1 MGNPARK
8 IESREAFQE
17 VGEVVAAEGARFD
30 VRADHGVL
38 RARRAVS
45 CLVEPEVGDVVLLSS
60 TAGGGSYILA
70 ILEREEGA
78 ATALRLDGDLSIA
91 LPRGRFTVAAQEG
104 VDLVSAESLSITA
117 GSVHVSA
124 VDGEIALER
133 LTVLST
139 HVRAELE
146 RVKLLAGSLDA
157 AVERLSLHAKR
168 SYRTVEE
175 LDQVRAEQIDYTA
188 EKIMNLHG
196 KNTLVTADELVKLDA
211 AQIHVG

>member
-1 MGNPARK
+1 MASPARK
-8 IESREAFQE
+8 LESRGAFQE
-17 VGEVVAAEGARFD
+17 VGEVVAAAGACFE
-30 VRADHGVL
+30 VL
-38 RARRAVS
+38 AGQGIVHARRAVS
-45 CLVEPEVGDVVLLSS
+45 CLVEPAPGDVVLLSS
-60 TAGGGSYILA
+60 TAGGAAYILA

-78 ATALRLDGDLSIA
+78 AAAIQLDGDLSIA

-117 GSVHVSA
+117 GSVAVTA
-124 VDGEIALER
+124 VDGELALER
-133 LTVLST
+133 LTLLST

-146 RVKLLAGSLDA
+146 KVKLLSGTLDA

-175 LDQVRAEQIDYTA
+175 LDQVKAEQIDYTA